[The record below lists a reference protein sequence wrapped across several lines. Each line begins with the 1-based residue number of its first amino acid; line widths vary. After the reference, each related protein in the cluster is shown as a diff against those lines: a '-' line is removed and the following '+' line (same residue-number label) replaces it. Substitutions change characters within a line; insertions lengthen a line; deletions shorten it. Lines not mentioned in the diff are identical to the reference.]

1 MNPTPTLIADDSA
14 MIIKIVKKALLANIQ
29 SDLRFDES
37 CLYTASDGMEAFEI
51 IAKHPEIKLII
62 SDINMPHLNGNEFI
76 EILQDT
82 SKIDNIDVIF
92 ITSSKTNIMHNS
104 ALKNK
109 ILGVVYKPFN
119 VKTFNEKM
127 EKLYV
132 DNKNLLEYR
141 VTLQKKQV
149 EQKKTI
155 QKIST
160 SYLEKYS
167 INYNQELLDAQIDDN
182 FDDEE
187 IQENEY
193 DEIVHATLSLYM
205 FVIEEEHTVDIKQ
218 VKCIMNTDKPKE
230 VFEKNRFALI
240 SGFET
245 TMKEIEGQELSNKEL
260 LGALVNPIIEK
271 IAFALASAK
280 RFPRQPIK
288 RFSTNFN
295 YITKELEKIDCEF
308 INTKLIKL
316 LLALDEMNNFHLWI
330 KKFLEKNEICLMI
343 PAIKQNSPMHNEITK
358 RFKNIN
364 LKNNI
369 VREHYCGEIDS
380 YIWKRAKN
388 SQELKKYFQVSMPN
402 KMLNS
407 LEFLYLRQKY
417 TFDEYK
423 KNYPLDKK
431 NIIVISSSLET
442 LEFFKSLTT
451 HSPLD
456 NWVFHAFA
464 KQTMLEAWLNSNTP
478 QKLIVDFSFNTPD
491 IENGLDLLTLIAQAN
506 PIIDK
511 LVKTDQ
517 LFLIAKNNDLIKIRE
532 RKQKIKFTILD
543 SKLNTSSITKTLIYN

>member
-1 MNPTPTLIADDSA
+1 
-14 MIIKIVKKALLANIQ
+14 
-29 SDLRFDES
+29 
-37 CLYTASDGMEAFEI
+37 
-51 IAKHPEIKLII
+51 
-62 SDINMPHLNGNEFI
+62 MPHLNGNEFI